1 MTYKIIGDSCLDL
14 TDELKKDARF
24 QMVPLTLQVDDAQ
37 VIDDETF
44 DQKSFLELVK
54 NGKECPKTACPSPEK
69 FKEAFECGAEN
80 IFVITLSSHLSGTY
94 NAAVV
99 GKELYE
105 EEHGKD
111 KNIAVVDSLS
121 ASSGEL
127 NIAMKIRDLCEQELP
142 FDEVVKQAESYRD
155 SMETFFVLESLDF
168 LRKNG
173 RLTGLQAFFAT
184 TLNIKPIMAGD
195 KGVIVK
201 LEADIHNAAQRPGHG
216 VDGIDDNDAVAV
228 QHGFAHQGF
237 IGGVQDSAQIHDDVV
252 GGGEE
257 IIQQPHLP
265 AVFPDHSPQIADSVG
280 ELDHQRLVDL
290 AQPDFL
296 GVIREIKHPADV
308 IPLA

>member
-121 ASSGEL
+121 ASSG
-127 NIAMKIRDLCEQELP
+127 
-142 FDEVVKQAESYRD
+142 
-155 SMETFFVLESLDF
+155 
-168 LRKNG
+168 

-201 LEADIHNAAQRPGHG
+201 LEQARGMNKALSRMADIAVSRGGDTKNKRLIIAHCNNRDRAEQVKELLCSRASFGEIVITDTAG
-216 VDGIDDNDAVAV
+216 VATVYAGDG
-228 QHGFAHQGF
+228 G
-237 IGGVQDSAQIHDDVV
+237 
-252 GGGEE
+252 
-257 IIQQPHLP
+257 IIVTL
-265 AVFPDHSPQIADSVG
+265 
-280 ELDHQRLVDL
+280 
-290 AQPDFL
+290 
-296 GVIREIKHPADV
+296 
-308 IPLA
+308 

>member
-1 MTYKIIGDSCLDL
+1 
-14 TDELKKDARF
+14 
-24 QMVPLTLQVDDAQ
+24 MVPLTLQVDDAQ

-201 LEADIHNAAQRPGHG
+201 LEQARGMNKALSRMADIAVSRGGDTKNKRLIIAHCNNRDRAEQVKELLCSRASFGEIVITDTAG
-216 VDGIDDNDAVAV
+216 VATVYAGDG
-228 QHGFAHQGF
+228 G
-237 IGGVQDSAQIHDDVV
+237 
-252 GGGEE
+252 
-257 IIQQPHLP
+257 IIVTL
-265 AVFPDHSPQIADSVG
+265 
-280 ELDHQRLVDL
+280 
-290 AQPDFL
+290 
-296 GVIREIKHPADV
+296 
-308 IPLA
+308 